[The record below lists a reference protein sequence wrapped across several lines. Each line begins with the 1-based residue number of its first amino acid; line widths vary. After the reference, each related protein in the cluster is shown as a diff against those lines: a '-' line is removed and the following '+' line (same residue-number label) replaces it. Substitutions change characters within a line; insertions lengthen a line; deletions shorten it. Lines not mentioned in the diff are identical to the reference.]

1 MTITEIPFV
10 LDPLTACGY
19 SETVT
24 GTLTD
29 PVDVL
34 PTGMTFTYGV
44 GFVINISDI
53 TMSGCYKLMQVNV
66 LDDAA
71 VTTYSNN
78 IFRLDLDPCGQVD
91 GLET

>member
-1 MTITEIPFV
+1 
-10 LDPLTACGY
+10 
-19 SETVT
+19 
-24 GTLTD
+24 
-29 PVDVL
+29 
-34 PTGMTFTYGV
+34 
-44 GFVINISDI
+44 
-53 TMSGCYKLMQVNV
+53 MSGSYKLMQVNV